1 MNFLSM
7 KNQSKTYQILR
18 MQQKITTHTNNKNRL
33 NHSIQQ
39 TVIQMK
45 GAKEKKGKIKDL
57 EENPNNSANI
67 KILLRIRL
75 INGLNNLNK
84 SRRKIKI

>member
-1 MNFLSM
+1 
-7 KNQSKTYQILR
+7 
-18 MQQKITTHTNNKNRL
+18 
-33 NHSIQQ
+33 
-39 TVIQMK
+39 MK